1 MSCLHSFKVWRE
13 REKRTFRSSSIDWG
27 KNSRALCFCKISIQ
41 IQVFTD
47 FFFFFLL
54 EFSLMFFC
62 FLIIGI
68 CCCFCWIE
76 VITTAFLRKICSYWP
91 GHYGRWWLSLVWFG
105 WRFFQ
110 LIAILFLMSGK
121 TKRRLIIA
129 WKTAIIWQVMRQ
141 NEKQTK
147 TPEKQVN

>member
-27 KNSRALCFCKISIQ
+27 KNSRALFFCKISIQ

-54 EFSLMFFC
+54 EFSLMFSLLDYWYLLL
-62 FLIIGI
+62 FLLNRGHNDRI
-68 CCCFCWIE
+68 FEENLFLLTRSLRTMMIE
-76 VITTAFLRKICSYWP
+76 F
-91 GHYGRWWLSLVWFG
+91 GLVWFG
-105 WRFFQ
+105 DFSNWLLSF
-110 LIAILFLMSGK
+110 FLMSGK